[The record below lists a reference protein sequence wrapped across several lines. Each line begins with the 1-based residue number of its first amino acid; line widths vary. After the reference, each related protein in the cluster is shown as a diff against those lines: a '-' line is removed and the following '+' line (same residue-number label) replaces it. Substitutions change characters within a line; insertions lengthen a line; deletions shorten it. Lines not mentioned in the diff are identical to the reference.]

1 MKLAEYAVSVV
12 VVESSSNSS
21 VKPLLRIKISFFL
34 LSAWIEGLLS
44 TPNIITFLPNPS
56 PLGSEKAERES
67 NLIPYP

>member
-12 VVESSSNSS
+12 IVVSSNSS
-21 VKPLLRIKISFFL
+21 VKTLLRIKISFFL
-34 LSAWIEGLLS
+34 LSAWTEGLLS